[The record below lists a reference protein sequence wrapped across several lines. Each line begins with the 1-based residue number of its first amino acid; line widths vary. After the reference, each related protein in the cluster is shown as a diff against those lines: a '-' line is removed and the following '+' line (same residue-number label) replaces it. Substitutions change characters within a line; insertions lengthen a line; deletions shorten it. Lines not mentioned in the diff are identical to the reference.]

1 MKKQELVHLHSLVV
15 QFARYYESEADI
27 SISCDEYTKLG
38 VTPASI
44 HRSKTAHE
52 AALLAL
58 LECVVTEIEIEDER
72 NASHVP
78 Y

>member
-15 QFARYYESEADI
+15 QFARHFESETDI
-27 SISCDEYTKLG
+27 PISCEEYAKLG

-52 AALLAL
+52 AALLTL
-58 LECVVTEIEIEDER
+58 LDCVVTEIEAENER
-72 NASHVP
+72 NTSHVP

>member
-15 QFARYYESEADI
+15 QFARYFESETDSPI
-27 SISCDEYTKLG
+27 PCEEYAKLG

-58 LECVVTEIEIEDER
+58 LDCVVTEIEAKDER
-72 NASHVP
+72 NASHIS